1 MSSLDTIRGIGPK
14 MKEKLHRNNI
24 YDCFDIMRYF
34 PSRYEI
40 YHLSNLR
47 DTVDNERTTLE
58 GKVISPAVVSFIRR
72 NFTRLSFKMLIE
84 EREFKVTIFNREF
97 LKSKLD
103 IGTEVVVTGNID
115 RVKHS
120 FTASTMKLKKNF
132 KNAIE
137 PIYNLDGISDGQF
150 NKFVKASIKE
160 YAHLIQDDLPR
171 DLIRKYKLL
180 SYHEVLNIVHNP
192 YSMKDL
198 EKIDRRVKYE
208 ELFKFQ
214 FKMQYVKLKNRTK
227 KSGTKTYNIDELKTF
242 IKSLPYE
249 LTNDQKDAT
258 NAIIK
263 DIKSPYIMN
272 RFLQGDTGSGKTV
285 VAAITM
291 FAVLNAGYQVAFMA
305 PTEILAKQHFSTF
318 KEMFRY
324 TPYEVVYLSGKLG
337 AKERSAQLEKIRYY
351 KNILVVGTHA
361 LFSDDVIYSNLGYV
375 ITDEQH
381 RFGVNQ
387 RRKLREKGFNPDV
400 LYMTATPIPRTLA
413 ISLFGDM
420 DITSIREKPKNRMK
434 VETKLFSNKQ
444 IDLVYLL
451 IDEQLRLGH
460 QVYVVSPLILE
471 SETMDL
477 SNAQKVYSD
486 LRTKFNEY
494 RVGLIH
500 SKISS
505 EDKDTVMEDFKQNKI
520 NLLVSTTV
528 IEVGVDVPN
537 ATLMVV
543 LDSERFGLSQL
554 HQLRGRIGRSAI
566 QSYCLLVYNEDTENK
581 TRLEIMEQTDDG
593 FLLSE
598 EDLKLR
604 GPGDFFGYRQSGD
617 MKFKRASIVN
627 DFKIL
632 EVAREDAYAILTDP
646 SSYKNQNYTY
656 LYKYLKKE
664 LKKDNLD

>member
-1 MSSLDTIRGIGPK
+1 
-14 MKEKLHRNNI
+14 
-24 YDCFDIMRYF
+24 
-34 PSRYEI
+34 
-40 YHLSNLR
+40 
-47 DTVDNERTTLE
+47 
-58 GKVISPAVVSFIRR
+58 
-72 NFTRLSFKMLIE
+72 
-84 EREFKVTIFNREF
+84 
-97 LKSKLD
+97 
-103 IGTEVVVTGNID
+103 
-115 RVKHS
+115 
-120 FTASTMKLKKNF
+120 
-132 KNAIE
+132 
-137 PIYNLDGISDGQF
+137 
-150 NKFVKASIKE
+150 
-160 YAHLIQDDLPR
+160 
-171 DLIRKYKLL
+171 
-180 SYHEVLNIVHNP
+180 
-192 YSMKDL
+192 
-198 EKIDRRVKYE
+198 
-208 ELFKFQ
+208 
-214 FKMQYVKLKNRTK
+214 
-227 KSGTKTYNIDELKTF
+227 
-242 IKSLPYE
+242 
-249 LTNDQKDAT
+249 
-258 NAIIK
+258 
-263 DIKSPYIMN
+263 
-272 RFLQGDTGSGKTV
+272 
-285 VAAITM
+285 
-291 FAVLNAGYQVAFMA
+291 
-305 PTEILAKQHFSTF
+305 
-318 KEMFRY
+318 
-324 TPYEVVYLSGKLG
+324 
-337 AKERSAQLEKIRYY
+337 
-351 KNILVVGTHA
+351 
-361 LFSDDVIYSNLGYV
+361 
-375 ITDEQH
+375 
-381 RFGVNQ
+381 
-387 RRKLREKGFNPDV
+387 
-400 LYMTATPIPRTLA
+400 
-413 ISLFGDM
+413 
-420 DITSIREKPKNRMK
+420 
-434 VETKLFSNKQ
+434 
-444 IDLVYLL
+444 
-451 IDEQLRLGH
+451 
-460 QVYVVSPLILE
+460 
-471 SETMDL
+471 MDL